1 MSYVHISKLLVIL
14 FNKKGSEEEMEGKD
28 LILVKGENEVY
39 LEKRRNRVNLRRTL
53 TRLFLLAL
61 VVCVLLCA
69 VFLLPRAKA
78 FLGSGGLD
86 MILENLG
93 ISALKKPSNQGAQ
106 GNQGTQGNQGAQ
118 GNQGGSQNNQ
128 NNQNQT
134 QGGQNE
140 TLDTE
145 NEDEKIPSGAYKIE
159 SATKEYKITNETKI
173 ELDTSVPSLVSP
185 FEIKNKYGGE
195 APLVLITHRAPK
207 ECYSNGKY
215 YTEKSDFYSDSENIA
230 ALAKELS
237 GKLNAL
243 GIKTLYLDEE
253 YAKGTIYGT
262 LNEYEKS
269 LNEVLSRYPSI
280 SYVFSLSRGIYINDG
295 MSLEREAVSV
305 GGEKCAQIR
314 IISGTGGEKMSE
326 AQGENVSF
334 ALDFASKIN
343 ESCPNF
349 VCESKIARFPLGQ
362 NISPFALDVE
372 LGTYANTYDEAKEST
387 HRLATFIF
395 EYLSAV
401 GSK

>member
-1 MSYVHISKLLVIL
+1 
-14 FNKKGSEEEMEGKD
+14 MEGKD

-39 LEKRRNRVNLRRTL
+39 LEKRRKRVNLRRTL
-53 TRLFLLAL
+53 ARLFLLAL
-61 VVCVLLCA
+61 VTCVLLCA
-69 VFLLPRAKA
+69 VFLLPRVKA
-78 FLGSGGLD
+78 FFGSGGLD

-93 ISALKKPSNQGAQ
+93 INALKKPSNQGAQ
-106 GNQGTQGNQGAQ
+106 GDQGN
-118 GNQGGSQNNQ
+118 SENNQ

-134 QGGQNE
+134 QGGQNG

-145 NEDEKIPSGAYKIE
+145 NEDEKIPTDAYKIE
-159 SATKEYKITNETKI
+159 STTEEYKITNETKI
-173 ELDTSVPSLVSP
+173 ELDTSAPSLVSP

-262 LNEYEKS
+262 LSEYEKS

-280 SYVFSLSRGIYINDG
+280 SYVFSLSRGIYINDS
-295 MSLEREAVSV
+295 MSLEREVV
-305 GGEKCAQIR
+305 DINDEKCAQIR

-326 AQGENVSF
+326 AQVENVSF

-401 GSK
+401 GSE

>member
-1 MSYVHISKLLVIL
+1 MFYVHISKLLVIL

-61 VVCVLLCA
+61 VACVLLCA
-69 VFLLPRAKA
+69 VFLLPRVKA
-78 FLGSGGLD
+78 FWGSGGLD
-86 MILENLG
+86 MILENLK

-106 GNQGTQGNQGAQ
+106 GNQGTQGNQG
-118 GNQGGSQNNQ
+118 GSQNNQ

-134 QGGQNE
+134 QGGQNG

-145 NEDEKIPSGAYKIE
+145 NEDEKIPGGAYKIE
-159 SATKEYKITNETKI
+159 SATEEYKITNETKI
-173 ELDTSVPSLVSP
+173 ELDTSAPSLVSP

-253 YAKGTIYGT
+253 YAKGSIYGT

-280 SYVFSLSRGIYINDG
+280 SYVFSLSRGIYINDS

-349 VCESKIARFPLGQ
+349 VCESKIAHFPLGQ

-401 GSK
+401 GSE